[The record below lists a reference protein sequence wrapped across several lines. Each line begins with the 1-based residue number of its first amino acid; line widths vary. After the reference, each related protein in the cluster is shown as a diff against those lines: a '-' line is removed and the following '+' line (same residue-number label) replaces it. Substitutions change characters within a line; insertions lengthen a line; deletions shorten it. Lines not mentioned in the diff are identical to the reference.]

1 MNPCEPSWSEQAR
14 TTLDVAGVA
23 TLLTRSAHSPCT
35 MTIVAIETQL
45 GGSPR
50 VWVEASARPTAT
62 LAESP
67 LATLVVPAAAPFRC
81 LNLGG
86 RLLPS
91 AEDSS
96 GCQPYDMTIDRAEL
110 IGTTTSVVIPVN
122 ALLKA
127 KPDPIRHD
135 ASAILEHLQ
144 VAHQQELLAC
154 ARAHGMSDITS
165 IIPRRLDRYGF
176 ELVALS
182 AAGVTRLR
190 LSFPNGPIESI
201 ADLGLDLQIQMGCRC
216 TRPPSGRARG
226 S

>member
-1 MNPCEPSWSEQAR
+1 MSTREPSWSEQAR
-14 TTLDVAGVA
+14 TTLDIAGVA
-23 TLLTRSAHSPCT
+23 TLLTRSAHTPCT
-35 MTIVAIETQL
+35 MTIVAMETQL

-50 VWVEASARPTAT
+50 VWVEASARPATT

-91 AEDSS
+91 AEDRS
-96 GCQPYDMTIDRAEL
+96 GCKPYDMTMNRAEL

-122 ALLKA
+122 DLLKA
-127 KPDPIRHD
+127 KPDPIWRD

-144 VAHQQELLAC
+144 GAHEQELLAC
-154 ARAHGMSDITS
+154 ARAHGMSDITA
-165 IIPRRLDRYGF
+165 IVPRGLDRYGF

-182 AAGVTRLR
+182 ANGVTRLR
-190 LSFPNGPIESI
+190 LSFPNGPIDSI
-201 ADLGLDLQIQMGCRC
+201 ADLGLDLQTQMNCRC
-216 TRPPSGRARG
+216 TQPPTGRPRGR
-226 S
+226 